1 MNPRPIRAAF
11 LPLRLADRKVQI
23 CCLCFVSAEIFVG
36 FGEWLFLH
44 IAAIL
49 GLANGQKGGADMPDT
64 KNLCAH
70 IPVDLYAK
78 VSTSKTVAN
87 QTISEYVTN
96 LLTEYYDW
104 KENGGANMAREN
116 GKERTLAFQ
125 ISEDLFQ
132 RIKAHLERE
141 SRRLGSKVTQKDFV
155 IGLIEAALAEA
166 EQAKAERA
174 AAERAGSVEAAQ
186 GEDTERQD
194 ETERRDEADMNS
206 APEENAQEAP
216 CEDGVATDEGVAS
229 QPTEN
234 G

>member
-1 MNPRPIRAAF
+1 
-11 LPLRLADRKVQI
+11 
-23 CCLCFVSAEIFVG
+23 
-36 FGEWLFLH
+36 
-44 IAAIL
+44 
-49 GLANGQKGGADMPDT
+49 MPDT
-64 KNLCAH
+64 KNLCAQ
-70 IPVDLYAK
+70 IPIELHRK
-78 VSTSKTVAN
+78 VTAAKTVAGLSIN
-87 QTISEYVTN
+87 EYVAQV
-96 LLTEYYDW
+96 LAEYYNW

-166 EQAKAERA
+166 EQAD
-174 AAERAGSVEAAQ
+174 AERAGSVEAAQ

-194 ETERRDEADMNS
+194 ETERRDEADTDS
-206 APEENAQEAP
+206 VPEETAQETP
-216 CEDGVATDEGVAS
+216 CEDGAASENGEES

>member
-1 MNPRPIRAAF
+1 
-11 LPLRLADRKVQI
+11 
-23 CCLCFVSAEIFVG
+23 
-36 FGEWLFLH
+36 
-44 IAAIL
+44 
-49 GLANGQKGGADMPDT
+49 MPDT
-64 KNLCAH
+64 KNLCAQ
-70 IPVDLYAK
+70 IPIELHRK
-78 VSTSKTVAN
+78 VTAAKTVAGLSIN
-87 QTISEYVTN
+87 EYVAQV
-96 LLTEYYDW
+96 LAEYYNW

-166 EQAKAERA
+166 EQAEAERA
-174 AAERAGSVEAAQ
+174 EAERAGSVEAAQ

-194 ETERRDEADMNS
+194 EADTDS
-206 APEENAQEAP
+206 VPEETAQETP
-216 CEDGVATDEGVAS
+216 CEDGAASENGEES

>member
-1 MNPRPIRAAF
+1 M
-11 LPLRLADRKVQI
+11 
-23 CCLCFVSAEIFVG
+23 AE
-36 FGEWLFLH
+36 
-44 IAAIL
+44 
-49 GLANGQKGGADMPDT
+49 KR
-64 KNLCAH
+64 NLCAM
-70 IPVDLYAK
+70 IPLDLFTRVGAERDK
-78 VSTSKTVAN
+78 AG
-87 QTISEYVTN
+87 QTNSEFITN
-96 LLTEYYDW
+96 LLTEYFMM
-104 KENGGANMAREN
+104 KENGGANMTNGN

-166 EQAKAERA
+166 EQEAEGTSNGTGE
-174 AAERAGSVEAAQ
+174 AEQESGTVN
-186 GEDTERQD
+186 GGT
-194 ETERRDEADMNS
+194 DEASPEAEQPQEIREEQQDGDREPNA

-216 CEDGVATDEGVAS
+216 CEDGVPSEDGVAS